1 MYRKFIITSDGVLR
15 FGVVYQHRDLL
26 EWGESCLYGGGLW
39 EYDGQRGAIMLFGR
53 SFAFGAPDIGAVS
66 SVDWDSYGGE
76 PCLLLYM
83 PHWPSQEF
91 LQPVGVGMY

>member
-26 EWGESCLYGGGLW
+26 AWDESCPYGGGLW
-39 EYDGQRGAIMLFGR
+39 EYDEQRDAILLFGR
-53 SFAFGAPDIGAVS
+53 SFAFGTPEVSAVS
-66 SVDWDSYGGE
+66 SVDWDSYDGE
-76 PCLLLYM
+76 PCQLLYL

-91 LQPVGVGMY
+91 LQPVGFGMY